1 MPLPPE
7 FLAEVKYRNN
17 LADVVTSYVNLKK
30 QGANFS
36 GLCPF
41 HNEKTPSFTIFSSTD
56 SYYCFGCGAGGDVI
70 TFIRQIENL
79 DYIEAIKFLAA
90 KAGLNMPEDDA
101 KSSAESKLKQR
112 IFEIN
117 REAAR
122 FFHTYLAKDSA
133 NWRGYLKNRGV
144 SIETIKKFGIGAAP
158 DSFEALFN
166 HLKNKGFKADDIAE
180 SGLVKR
186 NQRGFYDTFRARLIF
201 PIIDLRGNVLG
212 FGARIAPGVDG
223 PKYINSSDSKVF
235 KKRENLYALNFAKST
250 KDDYLILCEGY
261 MDVIALHQA
270 VINSAVAALGTS
282 FTDSQAKLISRYS
295 QNIVLALDADNAG
308 ARATKRAIDILR
320 NTGLNVKVVAIPE
333 GLDPDDY
340 IKKYGAVKF
349 KALVEGAANDTEYR
363 LFIEKEKFDVET
375 DDGKL
380 RFMREA
386 VKILAQVADPIERDV
401 YAAKLSTET
410 GINKNTI
417 LEQIKSI
424 SGKTYNSARR
434 TTARNVQI
442 RANNRDK
449 INPERHLSLMAA
461 RAEENFIKILMDNP
475 DLCDFAKQTL
485 LTNEFVTSFNAKI
498 YDAVLKILERGLV
511 FDIAYLAEDFTPL
524 ETGRIVE
531 ILDILPK
538 SANPKN
544 EMQSLVKVI
553 KAEKSRLKT
562 QNINDLSDENWADEM
577 KNLVKNKM
585 GEDKNGRQN

>member
-17 LADVVTSYVNLKK
+17 LADVVSSYVNLKK

-41 HNEKTPSFTIFSSTD
+41 HNEKTPSFTIFSNTD

-70 TFIRQIENL
+70 TFVRQIENL
-79 DYIEAIKFLAA
+79 DYIETIRFLAA

-101 KSSAESKLKQR
+101 KSSAESKVKQK

-117 REAAR
+117 REAAK
-122 FFHTYLAKDSA
+122 FFHTYLAKNAA
-133 NWRGYLKNRGV
+133 NWRGYLQKRTVNV
-144 SIETIKKFGIGAAP
+144 ATIKKFGIGAAP
-158 DSFEALFN
+158 DSFNALLD
-166 HLKNKGFKADDIAE
+166 HLKAKGFSDEEIFE

-186 NQRGFYDTFRARLIF
+186 GKNGGYYDTFRARLMF

-212 FGARIAPGVDG
+212 FGGRVAPGVDG

-235 KKRENLYALNFAKST
+235 KKRENLYALNFAKSA

-270 VINSAVAALGTS
+270 EINSAVAALGTS

-295 QNIVLALDADNAG
+295 QNVVLALDADGAG

-340 IKKYGAVKF
+340 IKKHGSVKF
-349 KALVEGAANDTEYR
+349 KALIEGAANDTEYK
-363 LFIEKEKFDVET
+363 LFIEKEKFDTET

-380 RFMREA
+380 RFLHEA
-386 VKILAQVADPIERDV
+386 VKILALIDDPLERDV
-401 YAAKLSTET
+401 YAAKLASET
-410 GINKNTI
+410 KTNKSAI
-417 LEQIKSI
+417 LEQIKKV
-424 SGKTYNSARR
+424 SGNSYNSKRR
-434 TTARNVQI
+434 AVAKKVQANV
-442 RANNRDK
+442 ALRDN
-449 INPERHLSLMAA
+449 INPQRHLSVKASK
-461 RAEENFIKILMDNP
+461 AEEYFIKILMDNP
-475 DLCDFAKQTL
+475 DLCEHAKSVMKAEEF
-485 LTNEFVTSFNAKI
+485 LTDFNARV
-498 YDAVLKILERGLV
+498 YSAVLQILENGLV
-511 FDIAYLAEDFTPL
+511 FDTVYLAENFTPQ

-531 ILDILPK
+531 ILDTLTK
-538 SANPKN
+538 SINPKTELEN
-544 EMQSLVKVI
+544 LAKVI
-553 KAEKSRLKT
+553 RAEKSRLQS
-562 QNINDLSDENWADEM
+562 QNVDELSAKDWASEIENIAQ
-577 KNLVKNKM
+577 NKM
-585 GEDKNGRQN
+585 GEKKNG